1 MQENLIYMNK
11 LLSDENIY
19 NDNTLKKH
27 FKTIIGNPPFSEKWS
42 ADKKLL
48 NDERF
53 NGNIAPKTKADY
65 AFVQHMIYQL
75 DNKGTMAV
83 VLPHGILFRS
93 RAEGKIRQ
101 WLVKED
107 LIEAIIG
114 LPANLFYRNEISA
127 IIILYN
133 KDKEEARQN
142 KIFFIDA
149 SREFQEGKNQNVLR
163 DEDVEKIVSI
173 FDNYEEVEKYSRI
186 VTLDEI
192 KENDYNL
199 NISRYIDTTEEEEQI
214 DVAQAIKELKQLELE
229 RNEIQATM
237 YSFLKEL
244 GYCE

>member
-1 MQENLIYMNK
+1 MQENLIRMNK
-11 LLSDENIY
+11 LLSGESIC
-19 NDNTLKKH
+19 NDNILEKR

-42 ADKKLL
+42 ANEKFLE
-48 NDERF
+48 DERF
-53 NGNIAPKTKADY
+53 NGNLAPKTKAEY

-83 VLPHGILFRS
+83 ILPNGVLFRGG
-93 RAEGKIRQ
+93 AEGKIRQ
-101 WLVKED
+101 QLVNED

-114 LPANLFYRNEISA
+114 LPANLFYGTGIPA
-127 IIILYN
+127 TIILYN
-133 KDKEEARQN
+133 KDKEAARQN

-163 DEDVEKIVSI
+163 DEDVEKIVST
-173 FDNYEEVEKYSRI
+173 FDNYEEIEKYSRI

-199 NISRYIDTTEEEEQI
+199 NISRYIDITEEEKQI
-214 DVAQAIKELKQLELE
+214 DVAQAIKELKQSEQE
-229 RNEIQATM
+229 RNEIEATM
-237 YSFLKEL
+237 YGFLKEL

>member
-1 MQENLIYMNK
+1 MQENLIRMNK
-11 LLSDENIY
+11 LLSGESIC
-19 NDNTLKKH
+19 NDNILKKR

-48 NDERF
+48 ADERF
-53 NGNIAPKTKADY
+53 NGNLAPKTKADY

-75 DNKGTMAV
+75 DNKGIIAV
-83 VLPHGILFRS
+83 ILPNGVLFRGG
-93 RAEGKIRQ
+93 AERKIRQ
-101 WLVKED
+101 GLVKED

-114 LPANLFYRNEISA
+114 LPANLFYGAGIPA
-127 IIILYN
+127 TIILYN
-133 KDKEEARQN
+133 KGKEEARQN

-149 SREFQEGKNQNVLR
+149 SRDFQEGKNQNVLR
-163 DEDVEKIVSI
+163 DEDVEKIVAT
-173 FDNYEEVEKYSRI
+173 FDNYEEIEKYSRI

-192 KENDYNL
+192 KENDFNL

-214 DVAQAIKELKQLELE
+214 DVAQAIKELQQLELE
-229 RNEIQATM
+229 REKIEATM

>member
-1 MQENLIYMNK
+1 MQENLIRMNK
-11 LLSDENIY
+11 LLSGESIC
-19 NDNTLKKH
+19 NDNILEKR

-42 ADKKLL
+42 ANEKFLE
-48 NDERF
+48 DERF
-53 NGNIAPKTKADY
+53 NGNLAPKTKADY

-75 DNKGTMAV
+75 DNKGIIAV
-83 VLPHGILFRS
+83 VLPNGILFRGG
-93 RAEGKIRQ
+93 AEGKIRQ
-101 WLVKED
+101 GLVKED

-114 LPANLFYRNEISA
+114 LPANLFYGTGIPA
-127 IIILYN
+127 TIILYN
-133 KDKEEARQN
+133 KDKEAARQN

-149 SREFQEGKNQNVLR
+149 SRDFQEGKNQNVLR
-163 DEDVEKIVSI
+163 DEDVEKIVST
-173 FDNYEEVEKYSRI
+173 FNNYEEIEKYSRI

-214 DVAQAIKELKQLELE
+214 DVVQAIKELKQLEQE
-229 RNEIQATM
+229 REKIEATM